1 MTILEKI
8 ETLRWDLVSDPY
20 IWSDAYAKRR
30 AKLAKLVRAW
40 RKNNSLRSV
49 R

>member
-8 ETLRWDLVSDPY
+8 ENLRWDLVSDPY

-30 AKLAKLVRAW
+30 AKLATLVRKW
-40 RKNNSLRSV
+40 RESNSLKGV
-49 R
+49 